1 MKGEGGK
8 VETDDLRG
16 KAKNK
21 TLSSHSLSL
30 SSDNNKK
37 AGALAVPQDT
47 SVSFELNLFSAL
59 AVSPSATSLK
69 VVKTLAWQQSLYCI
83 LIIFG

>member
-1 MKGEGGK
+1 MRTADVRVSISSMKGEGGK

-37 AGALAVPQDT
+37 AGT
-47 SVSFELNLFSAL
+47 SGHERLV
-59 AVSPSATSLK
+59 
-69 VVKTLAWQQSLYCI
+69 
-83 LIIFG
+83 

>member
-1 MKGEGGK
+1 MKGEGSK
-8 VETDDLRG
+8 LETDDLRG

-37 AGALAVPQDT
+37 AGTLVVPQDR
-47 SVSFELNLFSAL
+47 SVLFELNLFSAFL
-59 AVSPSATSLK
+59 LLCSVSKPYLT
-69 VVKTLAWQQSLYCI
+69 QGC
-83 LIIFG
+83 